1 MWIFCGALAA
11 PSAARAV
18 GDFQAEPSS
27 GPRAMGT
34 PSLLKSSSSSHRTER
49 IKALDR
55 AICYWLSETVSPLRH
70 NFNGICTSR
79 GGAGQSSLFSA
90 GASIP
95 GFYFLLRSPK
105 ASQPLPDCLCKY
117 CSTILCRNWTAV
129 QFETFSQ
136 TRMHKVL
143 SRESGHVIHSCTSR
157 SVSLADTIPGT
168 ESHL

>member
-1 MWIFCGALAA
+1 MIPLSICLHCVRYTITRAQVILSPQMFRNLCRDILWAAALWIFCGALAA

-79 GGAGQSSLFSA
+79 GGAGQSSLFFR
-90 GASIP
+90 GGEHPWFLFSIA
-95 GFYFLLRSPK
+95 FSE
-105 ASQPLPDCLCKY
+105 SQPTPARLPL
-117 CSTILCRNWTAV
+117 
-129 QFETFSQ
+129 Q
-136 TRMHKVL
+136 VL
-143 SRESGHVIHSCTSR
+143 FHNTV
-157 SVSLADTIPGT
+157 
-168 ESHL
+168 